1 MAFSFNTFVEDQE
14 QAAKDVIRAVT
25 PTQVNQLAEAY
36 KEGLNASPKEV
47 INETIEQFTGV
58 DLSQTAGIDGVGQK
72 LTEFVK
78 SQAADLTK
86 QLEAQLLGCI
96 NMHIRDLMNKVPAI
110 DFIINFEDRINNIL
124 GNFRNKLERKID
136 SELRKVAYQKLKIQQ
151 TTLFKQRISAK
162 IKNICPGATPASTA
176 EVEAFNSKVK
186 DLLNKRKEGTVTAED
201 GLTLVP
207 ESITK
212 TAEQVRAVPSKMRE
226 LSEKFKKE
234 HRESD
239 RKVKE
244 TAVTEAKKVQEDIE
258 KEIEEQLNNT
268 KADDIVIEDLITSNI
283 A

>member
-1 MAFSFNTFVEDQE
+1 
-14 QAAKDVIRAVT
+14 
-25 PTQVNQLAEAY
+25 
-36 KEGLNASPKEV
+36 
-47 INETIEQFTGV
+47 
-58 DLSQTAGIDGVGQK
+58 
-72 LTEFVK
+72 
-78 SQAADLTK
+78 
-86 QLEAQLLGCI
+86 
-96 NMHIRDLMNKVPAI
+96 
-110 DFIINFEDRINNIL
+110 
-124 GNFRNKLERKID
+124 
-136 SELRKVAYQKLKIQQ
+136 
-151 TTLFKQRISAK
+151 
-162 IKNICPGATPASTA
+162 PASTA

-186 DLLNKRKEGTVTAED
+186 DLFNKRKEGTATAED